1 MSWFALSG
9 PAGLPRDVTL
19 RLNAVVATMLH
30 LPEVRN
36 RLDRDAVETR
46 VMSPEEFTRFV
57 ADEIAKWA
65 PVAKRVM
72 PGN

>member
-9 PAGLPRDVTL
+9 PAGLPNDITQKLNQAVARMLEHPDVRA
-19 RLNAVVATMLH
+19 RL
-30 LPEVRN
+30 E
-36 RLDRDAVETR
+36 RDAVETKA
-46 VMSPEEFTRFV
+46 MSSEEFTQFV
-57 ADEIAKWA
+57 AREIAKWA

>member
-1 MSWFALSG
+1 MTWFALSG
-9 PAGLPRDVTL
+9 PAGLPNDITQ
-19 RLNAVVATMLH
+19 RLNAAVAQMLE
-30 LPEVRN
+30 LPDVRK

-46 VMSPEEFTRFV
+46 VMTSDEFTAFV
-57 ADEIAKWA
+57 ASEIDKWT